1 MSPHGAVIWLLAGA
15 TWVALLVPSAVVLI
29 RRRRAR
35 AVCITDVQPAASPR
49 PARPAL
55 ADYASDRPAS
65 GQAWAVETDPDP
77 DDPGGR

>member
-15 TWVALLVPSAVVLI
+15 TWALLLVPSAVVLR

-35 AVCITDVQPAASPR
+35 AVLITDAQPPIPQ

-55 ADYASDRPAS
+55 DEYTGDLPAS
-65 GQAWAVETDPDP
+65 GAAWAVGPAP
-77 DDPGGR
+77 DDDGGR